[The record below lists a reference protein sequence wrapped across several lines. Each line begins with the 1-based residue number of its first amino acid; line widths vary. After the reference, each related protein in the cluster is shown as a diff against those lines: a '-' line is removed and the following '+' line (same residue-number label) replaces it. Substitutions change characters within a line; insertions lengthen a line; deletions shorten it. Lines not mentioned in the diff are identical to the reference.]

1 MSAQIIELLIFAGVA
16 FIIINRLIATLGSTS
31 EDDPAKRKSSFF
43 GETGIKDVTYT
54 AKTTAS
60 NIFKNNLPH
69 SVVKTPTINPM
80 ELDGLIVEENSTAI
94 IAGLEAVL
102 AKLPSFKARKFLNSA
117 KAALELIIEA
127 SNDDDIEDLLTLVD
141 KRYIQEFHIFS
152 ETYGEFV
159 NGSVLDAR
167 ISEAY
172 TFANNIFIK
181 VLFTGEKITS
191 SIKYMQEEWTFSRS
205 LISKNTDWFLTKVD
219 RLEEEKQ
226 AVS

>member
-1 MSAQIIELLIFAGVA
+1 MSAQIIELLIFAGIA

-54 AKTTAS
+54 ANTAAG
-60 NIFKNNLPH
+60 NILKNNLPH
-69 SVVKTPTINPM
+69 SVKPPTINPM

-102 AKLPSFKARKFLNSA
+102 AKLPSFKARKFLHSA

-159 NGSVLDAR
+159 NGSVLDAK

-181 VLFTGEKITS
+181 VLFTGERITS
-191 SIKYMQEEWTFSRS
+191 SIEYMQEEWTFSRS
-205 LISKNTDWFLTKVD
+205 LISKNIDWFLTKVD
-219 RLEEEKQ
+219 RLEEKKQ
-226 AVS
+226 PVS

>member
-80 ELDGLIVEENSTAI
+80 ELDELIVEENSTAI

-102 AKLPSFKARKFLNSA
+102 AKLPSFKCHRKISGRKNS
-117 KAALELIIEA
+117 
-127 SNDDDIEDLLTLVD
+127 
-141 KRYIQEFHIFS
+141 
-152 ETYGEFV
+152 G
-159 NGSVLDAR
+159 R
-167 ISEAY
+167 I
-172 TFANNIFIK
+172 
-181 VLFTGEKITS
+181 
-191 SIKYMQEEWTFSRS
+191 
-205 LISKNTDWFLTKVD
+205 
-219 RLEEEKQ
+219 
-226 AVS
+226 